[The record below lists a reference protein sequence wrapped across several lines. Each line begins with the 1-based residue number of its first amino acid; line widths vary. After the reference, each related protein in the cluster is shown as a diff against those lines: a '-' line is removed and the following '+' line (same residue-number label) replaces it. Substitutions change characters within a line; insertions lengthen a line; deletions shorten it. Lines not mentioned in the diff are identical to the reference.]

1 MIPVSVMVTGR
12 GTVSHKLKGRYNKDR
27 PPNFSTILRPIIFW
41 NITYRCNLYCLHC
54 YIYASPEGSPDEL
67 PPEKALEIAEQI
79 VELKIPLVVLTGGEP
94 LLHQRFWD
102 ISKTLAD
109 GGVKLVLSTNGT
121 LITKDVAEKLGEYGF
136 QYVGISLDSVNPDE
150 HDRFRGMAGAYDR
163 TIKGVKNSLEAGLD
177 VGFRMT
183 LTRYNIEEALK
194 IIDLSKDLGVRRIA
208 YYLIDM
214 TGRAGEKLDLLPT
227 HEQLKNFI
235 NRLIPRIEMDG
246 GDPEILIVRGNFTG
260 IYLADVLAKDRE
272 DFIKYLNLISAQGD
286 CGRKTVSIYP
296 NGRVK
301 PCQFMDDID
310 IGDLSRQGLK
320 EILSTENNDFMRYTQ
335 IYRFL
340 KGEKCGSCIFN
351 QICGGGSRGRAKAFY
366 NDFWGDDPLCFIN
379 PQDIS
384 DRWSYTHT

>member
-12 GTVSHKLKGRYNKDR
+12 GTVSQRLKGRYNKER
-27 PPNFSTILRPIIFW
+27 PPNFSTIFRPIIFW

-67 PPEKALEIAEQI
+67 PPEKALEIAEEI

-102 ISKTLAD
+102 ISKTLVD

-150 HDRFRGMAGAYDR
+150 HDRFRGMAGAYNR
-163 TIKGVKNSLEAGLD
+163 TLKGVKNSLEAGLD

-194 IIDLSKDLGVRRIA
+194 IIELSKALGVRRIA

-227 HEQLKNFI
+227 HEQLKSFI

-260 IYLADVLAKDRE
+260 IYLADVLAEDRE

-310 IGDLSRQGLK
+310 IGDLSRQKLK
-320 EILSTENNDFMRYTQ
+320 EILNTENEDFMRYTQ

-340 KGEKCGSCIFN
+340 RGEKCGSCIFN
-351 QICGGGSRGRAKAFY
+351 KICGGGSRGRAKAFY
-366 NDFWGDDPLCFIN
+366 NDFWGDDPLCFID
-379 PQDIS
+379 PQEIAE
-384 DRWSYTHT
+384 RWGYT